1 MAKVLLKVSFPKERR
16 FAFLYVVISA
26 VAVTCVM
33 SYSAIAGLLWWQ
45 SLLLLTGG
53 LIGAWAT
60 LFSFLEVRRLTLDPK
75 SAGEALRDEEDPYAA
90 RTVVVAPP
98 TGEPYPH
105 HEDFPESAGFD
116 QGQLTSQ
123 LAAETP
129 FIERFLS
136 RRRSEKQLAAR

>member
-26 VAVTCVM
+26 IVVACVM
-33 SYSAIAGLLWWQ
+33 GYSALAGLLWWQ
-45 SLLLLTGG
+45 SLLLLIGG

-60 LFSFLEVRRLTLDPK
+60 LFTFLEVRRLAQDQN
-75 SAGEALRDEEDPYAA
+75 SAGEALREEEDPYAP

-116 QGQLTSQ
+116 QGQLTSK

-129 FIERFLS
+129 FLERFLS